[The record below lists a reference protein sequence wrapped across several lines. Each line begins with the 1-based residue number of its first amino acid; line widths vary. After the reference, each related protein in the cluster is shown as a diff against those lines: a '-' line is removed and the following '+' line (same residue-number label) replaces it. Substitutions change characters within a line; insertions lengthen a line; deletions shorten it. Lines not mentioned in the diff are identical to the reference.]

1 MIVSI
6 HRWTRVS
13 SFHEFI
19 TPFPFQTTKQHFSRP
34 SSSNIRKKK
43 KKNILSS
50 KFKLENLR
58 KIVNRG
64 TFRKKSIVFHEAER
78 TIYNLRDGRLDQEMR
93 RLLIPDSDF
102 RARSLHQRR
111 CKIRTSNFAAKCP
124 IVSRFIK
131 WNLKRPHYE
140 RQLNPQWHTGAEE
153 KKPRSWKRKQFVKYC
168 FRRWQTTR
176 IRDPGFRRFKERG
189 KYLNFAKYNFEI

>member
-64 TFRKKSIVFHEAER
+64 TFRKKSIVFHETER

-93 RLLIPDSDF
+93 RCWSQIQTFVRVLCTSDD
-102 RARSLHQRR
+102 A
-111 CKIRTSNFAAKCP
+111 
-124 IVSRFIK
+124 RFIEFCGK
-131 WNLKRPHYE
+131 VSHCLTIH
-140 RQLNPQWHTGAEE
+140 QM
-153 KKPRSWKRKQFVKYC
+153 KP
-168 FRRWQTTR
+168 
-176 IRDPGFRRFKERG
+176 
-189 KYLNFAKYNFEI
+189 